1 MCRTII
7 IKHIVVTII
16 IASCSCALAQIDK
29 KEPAKHS
36 DSIRL
41 LFYNVENLFDP
52 FDDSL
57 TNDDAFTPEGERAW
71 TWKKY
76 QEKLSKV
83 YKTIMVAGNP
93 LPPAIIGLCE
103 VENRFVLNQLAYKTP
118 LSKMDY
124 RIVHEESPDRR
135 GIDVALLF
143 NPHFIS
149 LIDHQTI
156 PIFFSI
162 DSSLTTRD
170 ILYAK
175 LLVKNA
181 DTLHV
186 FVNHWPSRW
195 GGQMASESK
204 RIDVSIRLKQKI
216 DSINVKTNDAHI
228 IIMGDFNDQP
238 WDVSLEKYLNAGD
251 IKSDKNFINLSYFK
265 TANSETGTIKYQ
277 GTWNIFDQIIVSRS
291 LKNPDAT
298 LFIKSTTSQRLDHEY
313 LFEPDN
319 KHTGKK
325 PFRTF
330 RGFKY
335 NGGYSDHLP
344 VYVDIHLNGCLQKEN
359 Q

>member
-195 GGQMASESK
+195 GG
-204 RIDVSIRLKQKI
+204 
-216 DSINVKTNDAHI
+216 H
-228 IIMGDFNDQP
+228 
-238 WDVSLEKYLNAGD
+238 